1 MKCKVTLLASLI
13 VCTFE
18 VQAEIAELRF
28 KDMQNQLK
36 IVTPSDRWIN
46 PATAFDVDVMSG
58 LDRYVQLSLLNGN
71 GTSLW
76 SMKSS
81 KVTVDDRMTSSS
93 GNDYYGKKL
102 TVPAFGE
109 DHYILREII
118 TDLQNAEISRRDY
131 PISIDR
137 TPPKTGTIG
146 YTRNG
151 WQFGSEAI
159 FTSLPPGMQFA
170 SVQAIVFSGL
180 SDSQSGLDRAEYFL
194 VDSGGVER
202 KREAVIN
209 QVEKSVT
216 VQNTTASDPAL
227 APAAQADYRMGLYL
241 YDKAGNKATISR
253 QSVIDRV
260 SPPSIIQVLNTRTST
275 WENYTAGMTVYTN
288 PISVRVLRYKSNF
301 TALNKTNY
309 GWADSKFQTSDSTF
323 NIFSYGYVYPNVGDT
338 YHEFETLAGGVRRI
352 HHNDFS
358 FTPAAGMEIAPKL
371 TSKEIFRSDT
381 GQWLNAIGAI
391 RTARFTQIRV
401 NAEPRNYEQRMSA
414 ATNSGW
420 YCLIPAG
427 ATTCTMNVDYAYT
440 SNKGLQYLHIISGK
454 NGSNIYDSYAGNF
467 SVVWDTNPPIINNA
481 TVNRNVK
488 NVSMTVTDNDRV
500 NGWQLGAWD
509 TRVFGVVL
517 KNTAGTEINLPAQ
530 TWTESDFKTKNVVI
544 SYAGLPDGKYTVQSA
559 FATDLVGNTASYP
572 LNEVLVIDSTAPEIT
587 YRYQGDDPEQK
598 LVKGLENLRINVT
611 DPSADA
617 SLESLVLSGGPNSE
631 HVTLAFTSQGAGVY
645 TPEYPRIFPVTVA
658 EDGLYTLEAKA
669 VDASGN
675 RTAKMLNFMYQ
686 PANMVTLDRLRTLAT
701 AVALKTTDNQP
712 LAFIRTS
719 VLRRK
724 DGSVIT
730 GQLNGT
736 LSVRKDADFPITV
749 ADVTVAPGETKT
761 ITFDMGQGEERI
773 YSVTPG
779 KSGVTGASEFA
790 LEFPQL

>member
-1 MKCKVTLLASLI
+1 MKRKVTLLASLI
-13 VCTFE
+13 VCTFAA
-18 VQAEIAELRF
+18 QAEIAELRF

-36 IVTPSDRWIN
+36 IVTPSDQWIN

-58 LDRYVQLSLLNGN
+58 LDRYVQVSLLNGS

-81 KVTVDDRMTSSS
+81 KVTVDDRMTSST
-93 GNDYYGKKL
+93 GNDYYGKRL
-102 TVPAFGE
+102 AVPAFGE
-109 DHYILREII
+109 GNYTLREII
-118 TDLQNAEISRRDY
+118 TDLQNNEVSRRDY
-131 PISIDR
+131 TVSVDR

-146 YTRNG
+146 YSRNG
-151 WQFGSEAI
+151 WQFGSEEI
-159 FTSLPPGMQFA
+159 FTSLPPGMQYA

-180 SDSQSGLDRAEYFL
+180 SDAQSGLDRAEYFL
-194 VDSGGVER
+194 IDSGGVER

-227 APAAQADYRMGLYL
+227 APVAQADYRMGLYV
-241 YDKAGNKATISR
+241 YDKAGNRAVISR
-253 QSVIDRV
+253 ESTIDRI
-260 SPPSIIQVLNTRTST
+260 SPPVIIQVLNTRTGA
-275 WENYTAGMTVYTN
+275 WENYSSGMPVFTN
-288 PISVRVLRYKSNF
+288 PISMRVLRYKSNF
-301 TALNKTNY
+301 TAINKTNY
-309 GWADSKFQTSDSTF
+309 GWADSRYQTSDSTF
-323 NIFSYGYVYPNVGDT
+323 NIFSFNYVYPNVGDT
-338 YHEFETLAGGVRRI
+338 YHEFETLAGGVRRV
-352 HHNDFS
+352 HHNDLS
-358 FTPAAGMEIAPKL
+358 FTPAAGMEIAPRIV
-371 TSKEIFRSDT
+371 SKEIYRSDT
-381 GQWLNAIGAI
+381 GEWSGTVDKI
-391 RTARFTQIRV
+391 RNGRFTQIRV
-401 NAEPRNYEQRMSA
+401 NAEPRNYEQRMA
-414 ATNSGW
+414 AASNTGW

-440 SNKGLQYLHIISGK
+440 SDKGFQYIHIISGK
-454 NGSNIYDSYAGNF
+454 NGSSIYDNLAGNF
-467 SVVWDTNPPIINNA
+467 VVVWDTNPPIINTA

-500 NGWQLGAWD
+500 NGWQLGYWD
-509 TRVFGVVL
+509 TRTIGVVM
-517 KNTAGTEINLPAQ
+517 KNAAGTVINLPAK
-530 TWTESDFKTKNVVI
+530 TWTESDFKTKNAVI
-544 SYAGLPDGKYTVQSA
+544 SYADLPDGKYTVQSA

-572 LNEVLVIDSTAPEIT
+572 LNEVLVIDSTSPEIT

-631 HVTLAFTSQGAGVY
+631 HVTLAFTSQEAGVY
-645 TPEYPRIFPVTVA
+645 TPEYPRIFPVRVA
-658 EDGLYTLEAKA
+658 EDGLYTLEAQA

-675 RTAKMLNFMYQ
+675 RTAKKLNFMYQ
-686 PANMVTLDRLRTLAT
+686 PANMVTLDRLKTLAT

-730 GQLNGT
+730 GKLNGT